1 MNVNKYIL
9 NIKHEKTLMK
19 NATLM
24 FSMSL
29 VSAVFSFSSTIIFS
43 RFLGPSGYGVF
54 KTAIS
59 LASTAAYVL
68 DMGVRFLF
76 PRYIAEFEDKNQP
89 GNIARLI
96 EKTLLI
102 KAIFAIVIL
111 ISTWFFSQTISQI
124 FFHSHDLDTLV
135 WVTMIVFVIIFLDVT
150 IPILIGYQNFKLVAL
165 ASILVPFTHIII
177 GIPLVYILG
186 IKGLLLAA
194 ALAFIIGSIPGIRFI
209 IKKAK
214 RKVRLKGFSFKS
226 AVINYSLPAYFS
238 SIPSYIF
245 IVIIPILSLFYTQ
258 KQVGYYSFSLSF
270 FTAAQLIPI
279 TLANVM
285 FPKVAQLNAAN
296 KTSEAYKTFKRL
308 IVIYTPI
315 AICGIIF
322 SIPIIKPVV
331 SLLAPVFLPAS
342 NIIIYQVIA
351 SFIMGYFF
359 IAVHYVTAINKLKM
373 ATVLNWILSIS
384 FGTLAYYLT
393 SLTK

>member
-9 NIKHEKTLMK
+9 NIKHEETLMK

-102 KAIFAIVIL
+102 KTIFAIVIL

-124 FFHSHDLDTLV
+124 FFHSQDLDTLV
-135 WVTMIVFVIIFLDVT
+135 WITMIVFVIIFLDVT

-165 ASILVPFTHIII
+165 ASILVPVTHIII

-373 ATVLNWILSIS
+373 ATALNWILSIS

>member
-9 NIKHEKTLMK
+9 NIKHEETLMK

-124 FFHSHDLDTLV
+124 FFHSHDFDTLV
-135 WVTMIVFVIIFLDVT
+135 WLTMIVFVIIFLDVT

-165 ASILVPFTHIII
+165 ASILVPVTHIII

-373 ATVLNWILSIS
+373 ATALNWILSIS

>member
-9 NIKHEKTLMK
+9 NIKHEETLMK

-165 ASILVPFTHIII
+165 ASILVPVTHIII

-186 IKGLLLAA
+186 INGLLLAA

-351 SFIMGYFF
+351 SFIMGYFV

-373 ATVLNWILSIS
+373 ATALNWILSIS

-393 SLTK
+393 GLLK

>member
-9 NIKHEKTLMK
+9 NIKHEETLMK

-24 FSMSL
+24 FSVSL

-165 ASILVPFTHIII
+165 ASILVPVTHIII

-322 SIPIIKPVV
+322 GIPIIKPVV

-351 SFIMGYFF
+351 SFIMGYFV

-373 ATVLNWILSIS
+373 ATALNWILSIS

-393 SLTK
+393 GLLK

>member
-1 MNVNKYIL
+1 VNVNKYIL
-9 NIKHEKTLMK
+9 NIKHEETLMK

-124 FFHSHDLDTLV
+124 FFHSHDFDTLV
-135 WVTMIVFVIIFLDVT
+135 WLTMIVFVIIFLDVT

-165 ASILVPFTHIII
+165 ASILVPVTHIII

-186 IKGLLLAA
+186 INGLLLAA

-373 ATVLNWILSIS
+373 ATALNWILSIS

>member
-9 NIKHEKTLMK
+9 NIKHEETLMK

-124 FFHSHDLDTLV
+124 FFHSHDFDTLV
-135 WVTMIVFVIIFLDVT
+135 WLTMIVFVIIFLDVT

-165 ASILVPFTHIII
+165 ASILVPVTHIII

-186 IKGLLLAA
+186 INGLLLAA

-373 ATVLNWILSIS
+373 ATALNWILSIS

>member
-9 NIKHEKTLMK
+9 NIKHEETLMK

-102 KAIFAIVIL
+102 KTIFAIVIL

-165 ASILVPFTHIII
+165 ASILVPVTHIII

-359 IAVHYVTAINKLKM
+359 IAVHYVTAINKLKI
-373 ATVLNWILSIS
+373 ATALNWILSIS

>member
-1 MNVNKYIL
+1 
-9 NIKHEKTLMK
+9 MK

-76 PRYIAEFEDKNQP
+76 PRYVAEFEDKNQP

-102 KAIFAIVIL
+102 KTIFAIVIL
-111 ISTWFFSQTISQI
+111 ISTWFFSQTVSQI

-238 SIPSYIF
+238 SIPAYIY
-245 IVIIPILSLFYTQ
+245 IVIIPILSLFYSQ
-258 KQVGYYSFSLSF
+258 KQVGFYSLSLSF
-270 FTAAQLIPI
+270 YTAAHLIPT
-279 TLANVM
+279 TLASVM
-285 FPKVAQLNAAN
+285 FPKVAQLHSRN
-296 KTSEAYKTFKRL
+296 KKASAYQTFKRL
-308 IVIYTPI
+308 LIIYTPV
-315 AICGIIF
+315 AICG
-322 SIPIIKPVV
+322 SILSVSAIHPIVR
-331 SLLAPVFLPAS
+331 LLVPAFLPATK
-342 NIIIYQVIA
+342 IIIIQVIA

-359 IAVHYVTAINKLKM
+359 ITVYYVTAINKLKI

-384 FGTLAYYLT
+384 FGTLAYYLAG
-393 SLTK
+393 

>member
-9 NIKHEKTLMK
+9 NIKHEETLMK

-102 KAIFAIVIL
+102 KTIFAIVIL

-165 ASILVPFTHIII
+165 ASILVPVTHIII

-373 ATVLNWILSIS
+373 ATALNWILSIS

>member
-9 NIKHEKTLMK
+9 NIKHEETLMK

-124 FFHSHDLDTLV
+124 FFHSQDLDTLV
-135 WVTMIVFVIIFLDVT
+135 WITMIVFVIIFLDVT

-165 ASILVPFTHIII
+165 ASILVPVTHIII

-245 IVIIPILSLFYTQ
+245 IIIIPILSLFYTQ

-373 ATVLNWILSIS
+373 ATALNWILSIS

>member
-9 NIKHEKTLMK
+9 NIKHEETLMK

-214 RKVRLKGFSFKS
+214 REVRLKGFSFKS

-373 ATVLNWILSIS
+373 ATALNWILSIS

>member
-9 NIKHEKTLMK
+9 NIKHEETLMK

-165 ASILVPFTHIII
+165 ASILVPVTHIII

-373 ATVLNWILSIS
+373 ATALNWILSIS